1 MTNLEIIKTLVNVFE
16 PATVQDE
23 AIKQAVLA
31 LLDQEGEEKP
41 QPKPKAAPKK
51 PGRKAKPFDLGKAL
65 ACKKAGWSVEKI
77 ADELGCS
84 TQTVYTNLRNAG
96 KEASN
101 EPS

>member
-1 MTNLEIIKTLVNVFE
+1 MKNREIIKTLVNVFE

-23 AIKQAVLA
+23 AIKQAVIA
-31 LLDQEGEEKP
+31 LLDQEEEEK
-41 QPKPKAAPKK
+41 PKPKAAPKK